1 MIESY
6 DLLHFYVWSSLF
18 FFSSRRRHTRYIGDW
33 SSDVCSS
40 DLDAQRMGR
49 IQMRQQLIPHGNVG
63 GIGLSRKIRAAEF
76 VSQLFRGPIGKAD
89 VCAPELLVEDGYA
102 EESRHLLFLNR
113 VARGCERAPAAAEN
127 HAGDAPIHG
136 RQKSER
142 SLLESKL
149 HIGAEQLDLL
159 HGVHGGRIHADS
171 IQRIVKLVRR
181 YGWCL

>member
-1 MIESY
+1 MA
-6 DLLHFYVWSSLF
+6 
-18 FFSSRRRHTRYIGDW
+18 G
-33 SSDVCSS
+33 
-40 DLDAQRMGR
+40 
-49 IQMRQQLIPHGNVG
+49 
-63 GIGLSRKIRAAEF
+63 
-76 VSQLFRGPIGKAD
+76 QLFRGPVGKAD
-89 VCAPELLVEDGYA
+89 ICAPELLVEDGYA

-181 YGWCL
+181 YGCGLRPGGQREAERGA